1 LWDQFE
7 QMSGELNCSVDFLI
21 NEAMRSY
28 LKQKAADLSS
38 PSIAGATQRTPAN
51 QAAIAPPPTPGS
63 PVRPPVAPPPSRGL
77 PPLPPTVAARPP
89 MAGRPLPPPP
99 PKSTGQIPA
108 PPPMP
113 APAVARHSAPLPNLT
128 IHYQGEK
135 FTVAKDK
142 FVIGRGRQVCD
153 LAIRDPNVS
162 RQHAMVELVN
172 GTFYIVDLGSTNG
185 VEYNGQR
192 ISRKIVNEGDIY
204 SICDHQL
211 VFTFRG

>member
-1 LWDQFE
+1 
-7 QMSGELNCSVDFLI
+7 
-21 NEAMRSY
+21 
-28 LKQKAADLSS
+28 
-38 PSIAGATQRTPAN
+38 
-51 QAAIAPPPTPGS
+51 
-63 PVRPPVAPPPSRGL
+63 
-77 PPLPPTVAARPP
+77 
-89 MAGRPLPPPP
+89 
-99 PKSTGQIPA
+99 
-108 PPPMP
+108 MP
-113 APAVARHSAPLPNLT
+113 AAPARHSSPLPNLT
-128 IHYQGEK
+128 VHYQGEK